1 MEDTIQ
7 NHSTQPP
14 RDWRLL
20 VGLAVSLVLLGF
32 VLAYNLNG
40 PGRMPMRYLFP
51 QGFSGKYSIE
61 LGVKT
66 AAPLPVEDGFLV
78 LQIPKNGQLQT
89 SSVLEDGWAKDEFY
103 FVSPDGTRQ
112 AFSQDQENSV
122 AQKQSVS
129 FGQYADGK
137 PQSVRLEG
145 FIGTLEQRKKT
156 LEY

>member
-1 MEDTIQ
+1 MEDNIQ
-7 NHSTQPP
+7 NNSTQPP
-14 RDWRLL
+14 SRDWRLL
-20 VGLAVSLVLLGF
+20 VGLIASLVLLGF
-32 VLAYNLNG
+32 VFAYNFNG
-40 PGRMPMRYLFP
+40 PGRMPLRYLFP
-51 QGFSGKYSIE
+51 QGFAGKYSIE

-66 AAPLPVEDGFLV
+66 AAPLPVEGGFPV
-78 LQIPKNGQLQT
+78 VQIPKDGQLQT
-89 SSVLEDGWAKDEFY
+89 STVLEDGWAKDEFY

-145 FIGTLEQRKKT
+145 FIGTAEQVR
-156 LEY
+156 ESG